1 MSLSLEGI
9 GAVLQKQDEVVVI
22 REIVPGGPAARS
34 GKLKP
39 GDRIVAVGQGTS
51 GEMKDVVGWRIDD
64 VVELIRGPKN
74 TPVRLDV
81 VPAEAGVDA
90 KPSRLVLTR
99 DKVRLEEQA
108 AKAQTITVPG
118 QDGASK
124 KIGVIKLPAF
134 YQDFEGR
141 RKNSNDYASATRDV
155 ARLLAQLKVQKVDGV
170 VLDLRNNGGGSL
182 TEAVELTG
190 LFIDQ
195 GPVVQV
201 RESGGRVSVED
212 DDQSGVAWDGPFAV
226 LINRGSASASEIFA
240 GAIQDYGRGL
250 VIGETTFGKGT
261 VQNLIDLDRWPANEE
276 SRFGQVKL
284 TIAQFF
290 RVSGGSTQHKG
301 VVPDIRF
308 PVTVD
313 ASEFGES
320 TYDNALPWT
329 RISAVPHTQYGNFAP
344 LLPRLDALHAARVAK
359 DKEFQWWSEDVAQF
373 REEQAKKSVSLN
385 EGERRAERDQF
396 EAKRKARQAERK
408 ALGLPLDPFAEDDN
422 DDGLQAS
429 ERNIAKDAAREK
441 MEDQRPDPLLR
452 ESAAILSD
460 ALILLNGDRQLS
472 QQVLPAS
479 RTLGHWSE

>member
-1 MSLSLEGI
+1 
-9 GAVLQKQDEVVVI
+9 
-22 REIVPGGPAARS
+22 
-34 GKLKP
+34 
-39 GDRIVAVGQGTS
+39 
-51 GEMKDVVGWRIDD
+51 
-64 VVELIRGPKN
+64 
-74 TPVRLDV
+74 
-81 VPAEAGVDA
+81 
-90 KPSRLVLTR
+90 
-99 DKVRLEEQA
+99 
-108 AKAQTITVPG
+108 
-118 QDGASK
+118 
-124 KIGVIKLPAF
+124 
-134 YQDFEGR
+134 
-141 RKNSNDYASATRDV
+141 
-155 ARLLAQLKVQKVDGV
+155 
-170 VLDLRNNGGGSL
+170 
-182 TEAVELTG
+182 
-190 LFIDQ
+190 
-195 GPVVQV
+195 
-201 RESGGRVSVED
+201 
-212 DDQSGVAWDGPFAV
+212 
-226 LINRGSASASEIFA
+226 
-240 GAIQDYGRGL
+240 
-250 VIGETTFGKGT
+250 
-261 VQNLIDLDRWPANEE
+261 
-276 SRFGQVKL
+276 
-284 TIAQFF
+284 
-290 RVSGGSTQHKG
+290 
-301 VVPDIRF
+301 
-308 PVTVD
+308 VTVD

-329 RISAVPHTQYGNFAP
+329 RIAAVPHTQYGNFAP